1 MEKID
6 ERKNNSG
13 NSSTEKVGEHILSGF
28 SMSTVSSFKRIENKD
43 DVYRV
48 KDCMKRFFKSLR
60 EQAKEITN
68 FKKKKMKLLPNVQQK
83 SYENTKICYICK
95 EKFED
100 EHA

>member
-6 ERKNNSG
+6 GRKNNSG
-13 NSSTEKVGEHILSGF
+13 NSSTEKVGEHIPSGF
-28 SMSTVSSFKRIENKD
+28 SMSTLSSFKRIENKD

-68 FKKKKMKLLPNVQQK
+68 FKKKK
-83 SYENTKICYICK
+83 
-95 EKFED
+95 
-100 EHA
+100 

>member
-6 ERKNNSG
+6 GRKNNSG
-13 NSSTEKVGEHILSGF
+13 NSSTEQVGEHIPSGF

-68 FKKKKMKLLPNVQQK
+68 FKKKK
-83 SYENTKICYICK
+83 
-95 EKFED
+95 
-100 EHA
+100 